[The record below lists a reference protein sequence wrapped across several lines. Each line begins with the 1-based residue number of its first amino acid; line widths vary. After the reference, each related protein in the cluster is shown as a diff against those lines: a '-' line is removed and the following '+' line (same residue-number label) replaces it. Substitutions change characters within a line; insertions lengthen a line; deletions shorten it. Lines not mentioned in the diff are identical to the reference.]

1 MNKTHHIFFAI
12 VIVINSFLFLL
23 IMEIREFTES
33 DAERLSELIKT
44 TLTEI
49 TSQDT
54 PQFAINQ
61 LLEVYT
67 AEGLINR
74 PKTRKLYVAEAEG
87 LIIGSVGIE
96 ENNITTLFVDH
107 RFLKNGVGTDLLEFA
122 EKKVS
127 LNNYSHV
134 KLTSSLGAI
143 GFFEKKG
150 YQKTSDVVL
159 EGQTVSYNVIKAY

>member
-1 MNKTHHIFFAI
+1 
-12 VIVINSFLFLL
+12 
-23 IMEIREFTES
+23 MEIREFTES
-33 DAERLSELIKT
+33 DAERLSEMIST
-44 TLTEI
+44 TLKEV
-49 TSQDT
+49 TSRDT
-54 PQFAINQ
+54 PQFAVDQ

-67 AEGLINR
+67 PQGLVSL
-74 PKTRKLYVAEAEG
+74 PKTRKLFVAEAEG
-87 LIIGSVGIE
+87 LVIGSVGIE

-107 RFLKNGVGTDLLEFA
+107 RFIGNGVGTELLEFA
-122 EKKVS
+122 ENKIS

-150 YQKTSDVVL
+150 YKKASDVII